1 MNAILID
8 TNILVYAVDPRDA
21 EKQEKALQVLEGLQS
36 SGKGRISVQSLAEF
50 ISATTRFSTP
60 LMTIS
65 EALQQVE
72 RLIGSF
78 PIFDL
83 KPMVVLEAAR
93 GARDNGLSY
102 YDAQIWAV
110 ARLNQV
116 PVVLSED
123 FSAGQALDG
132 VRFINPF
139 SENVSLNNL
148 V

>member
-1 MNAILID
+1 VNTILID

-21 EKQEKALQVLEGLQS
+21 EKQGKALQVLEGLQA

-50 ISATTRFSTP
+50 ISATTRSSTP

-78 PIFDL
+78 PIYDL

-93 GARDNGLSY
+93 GARDYGLSY

-116 PVVLSED
+116 PVVISED

-132 VRFINPF
+132 VQFINPF
-139 SENVSLNNL
+139 SENFPLKDL